1 MHPILTVKTVIAVF
15 LFLFLLPASGTSD
28 YPIDGYET
36 SGIDRLLHLQRVVSG
51 EIKDIKPP
59 PGAMKSIDD
68 ITLNLVGDPLQ
79 SIPAPDPELQKSVKA
94 LFPNL
99 DESYSI
105 ALLDITPGRE
115 IRYASLK
122 DKQGYQPGSVGKLA
136 VLVALFHE
144 LERIYPDSFS
154 NRQQLLRDKEVR
166 AGTWAQYDEHV
177 IPVYSP
183 DTGTFS
189 RRRVRESDVFSLYEW
204 SDHMLSAS
212 NNAAASV
219 IWREV
224 LLMHVYGR
232 DYINLTELE
241 ANRYFSSTSKK
252 ELSDLAMALV
262 NDPLQTLGISK
273 DEWRLGKIFTSG
285 ATSIIPAQGGS
296 TGTTVGFIKF
306 MVAMESGRIVDV
318 DSSLEM
324 KRLLYLTDRRIRYS
338 ASPALQNAAVYFK
351 SGSLYKCQLEEGFDC
366 GKYMGNVFNFMN
378 SIAIVE
384 QPDGR
389 IYLVSLMS
397 NVLRKN
403 SSYDHFMLASGIDK
417 LIKL

>member
-1 MHPILTVKTVIAVF
+1 MQPIFYFKTISIVF
-15 LFLFLLPASGTSD
+15 LLLLPAAGNLE

-51 EIKDIKPP
+51 EIKDLKPP

-68 ITLNLVGDPLQ
+68 ISLNLLSDSLQ
-79 SIPAPDPELQKSVKA
+79 SMPAPDPELQKSVKA

-115 IRYASLK
+115 IRYAALNE
-122 DKQGYQPGSVGKLA
+122 KQGYQPGSVGKLA
-136 VLVALFHE
+136 VLVALFQE
-144 LERIYPDSFS
+144 LEKIYPDSFTE
-154 NRQQLLRDKEVR
+154 RQQLMRDKEVR
-166 AGTWAQYDEHV
+166 AGTWAQYSEHL

-183 DTGTFS
+183 DTGLIS
-189 RRRVRESDVFSLYEW
+189 RRRVFENDLFSLYEW
-204 SDHMLSAS
+204 ADHMISAS

-224 LLMHVYGR
+224 ILMNVFGENYP
-232 DYINLTELE
+232 NLTESE
-241 ANRYFSSTSKK
+241 ANGYFSSTPKK

-262 NDPLQTLGISK
+262 NDPLQKLGISR

-296 TGTTVGFIKF
+296 TGTTLGFMKF
-306 MVAMESGRIVDV
+306 LVAMESGRIVDKA
-318 DSSLEM
+318 SSLEI

-338 ASPALQNAAVYFK
+338 ASTPLQNAAVYFK
-351 SGSLYKCQLEEGFDC
+351 SGSFYKCQPEEGFDC

-378 SIAIVE
+378 SVAIVE

-389 IYLVSLMS
+389 TYFVTLMS

-403 SSYDHFMLASGIDK
+403 SSYDHFMLAAGIDK
-417 LIKL
+417 LIK

>member
-1 MHPILTVKTVIAVF
+1 MHNLITFKTLIAG
-15 LFLFLLPASGTSD
+15 LFLLLPVAGASV
-28 YPIDGYET
+28 YPIDGYEVT
-36 SGIDRLLHLQRVVSG
+36 GIDRLQRLQLVVSG

-59 PGAMKSIDD
+59 PGAMKSIND
-68 ITLNLVGDPLQ
+68 IKLNLAGNPLQ
-79 SIPAPDPELQKSVKA
+79 SIPSPDPELQKSIEA

-115 IRYASLK
+115 VRYATLK
-122 DKQGYQPGSVGKLA
+122 EKHGYQPGSVGKLA

-144 LERIYPDSFS
+144 LEKMYPDSFN
-154 NRQQLLRDKEVR
+154 NRQQLLRNKEVR
-166 AGTWAQYDEHV
+166 AGTWAQYDDHE

-183 DTGTFS
+183 DTGAFS

-204 SDHMLSAS
+204 TDHMLSAS

-224 LLMHVYGR
+224 LLMHEYGEN
-232 DYINLTELE
+232 YPFITESE
-241 ANRYFSSTSKK
+241 VDRYFSSTSKT
-252 ELSDLAMALV
+252 ELSDRAMALV
-262 NDPLQTLGISK
+262 NEPLQKLGIGK
-273 DEWRLGKIFTSG
+273 DEWRLGRIFTSG
-285 ATSIIPAQGGS
+285 ATRIIPPKGGS
-296 TGTTVGFIKF
+296 TGTTLGFMKF
-306 MVAMESGRIVDV
+306 MVAMESGKIVDKA
-318 DSSLEM
+318 SSLEM

-351 SGSLYKCQLEEGFDC
+351 SGSLYKCQPEEGFDC
-366 GKYMGNVFNFMN
+366 DKYMGNVYNYMN
-378 SIAIVE
+378 SVAVVE

-389 IYLVSLMS
+389 TYLVSLMS

-403 SSYDHFMLASGIDK
+403 SSYDHFMLASRIDK
-417 LIKL
+417 LIKP